1 MNKNNNYIEF
11 FDEVVQGRAFKST
24 INNFIKGHEANLLD
38 LISDLQQYEK
48 QYILPNFKSFKVKDG
63 KKYGYNHWLRD
74 NYPEWVNFKKQLT
87 NANHTLNSRS
97 AITVFHF
104 KNEFID
110 VPTFL
115 QGFYNVGENVEF
127 IAERFKRNIPKPRK
141 EKNGTFVSNPHNLT
155 ERAKEFQNETV
166 ALFVQETTTNIYE
179 TPPHKYPELFIEDVK
194 QLIEYCNTCISI
206 IEQDKEY
213 YFNLITEPYHAS
225 ITGAKRPNWYEI
237 IYNSLERVKRSAELY
252 LQELE
257 DNITTPQEIRFKDF
271 FRELSEAKI
280 NQIQEKYKNAT
291 NKEKAALIQY
301 LVQESIVY
309 IDINNRH
316 KNGNNRQNFCR
327 TLTGNK
333 KFDGRTVNKYFITA
347 TNELKKELFFDNE
360 PETIEKQIKTI
371 LAQDS

>member
-24 INNFIKGHEANLLD
+24 INNFIKGNEANLLD

-252 LQELE
+252 LNSGKNDDNKSTFSVLE
-257 DNITTPQEIRFKDF
+257 WATIFYYADETKLLPESKAIKNRWEKFMKKHNINTTSNTFKKNYYDAKKRINVKNDFPIDKLNLIIPFTKENYPQAVTLIVRDKDF
-271 FRELSEAKI
+271 LESE
-280 NQIQEKYKNAT
+280 QTEY
-291 NKEKAALIQY
+291 
-301 LVQESIVY
+301 
-309 IDINNRH
+309 
-316 KNGNNRQNFCR
+316 
-327 TLTGNK
+327 
-333 KFDGRTVNKYFITA
+333 
-347 TNELKKELFFDNE
+347 
-360 PETIEKQIKTI
+360 
-371 LAQDS
+371 

>member
-1 MNKNNNYIEF
+1 MNKILLEKDYQSIIIEAFKNPEIDWENYYVNIVNEHYEHNKDEF
-11 FDEVVQGRAFKST
+11 FERLTGIIDNWLTWYKSKVYSGKYVT
-24 INNFIKGHEANLLD
+24 AKYKDGITRTVDSNTVWYYDKNDTPIFIEPDKTEIPIPSSIIGNGYNISVNREFFNYHLEIIENIKQRVKLKND
-38 LISDLQQYEK
+38 LILLEQKLPDSIK
-48 QYILPNFKSFKVKDG
+48 KIL
-63 KKYGYNHWLRD
+63 
-74 NYPEWVNFKKQLT
+74 
-87 NANHTLNSRS
+87 
-97 AITVFHF
+97 
-104 KNEFID
+104 
-110 VPTFL
+110 
-115 QGFYNVGENVEF
+115 
-127 IAERFKRNIPKPRK
+127 
-141 EKNGTFVSNPHNLT
+141 
-155 ERAKEFQNETV
+155 
-166 ALFVQETTTNIYE
+166 
-179 TPPHKYPELFIEDVK
+179 
-194 QLIEYCNTCISI
+194 
-206 IEQDKEY
+206 
-213 YFNLITEPYHAS
+213 
-225 ITGAKRPNWYEI
+225 AKRPMAQGVVSIKDLQARNEMIKELIKGQNI
-237 IYNSLERVKRSAELY
+237 IANEVPKY

-280 NQIQEKYKNAT
+280 NQIQEKYKNAE